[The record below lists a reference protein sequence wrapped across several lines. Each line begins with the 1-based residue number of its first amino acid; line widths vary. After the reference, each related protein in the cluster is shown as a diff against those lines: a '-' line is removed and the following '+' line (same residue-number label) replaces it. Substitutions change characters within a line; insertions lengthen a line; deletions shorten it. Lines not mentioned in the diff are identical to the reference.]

1 MRTLTLVL
9 SLGAA
14 ACTRAAKPEAW
25 VPDDQLTVRETADGV
40 RYVRTPDAR
49 FQDLPDWPYA
59 PRYVEIDGLR
69 QAYVDE
75 GPRDGEVVL
84 LLHGQP
90 SWSYLYRHMIPG
102 LVDAGYRVIAM
113 DHLGMG
119 RSDKPVDLDR
129 YTFLDHVH
137 RLEAFIEALELRGI
151 TCFVQDWG
159 SVIGLQVV
167 GLHPARF
174 DRVVLG
180 NGALP
185 EFDAEADLYP
195 PPADRA
201 EAVARFYKRI
211 RRIPARQPRF
221 YREDGSRR
229 FGGGGDPAAY
239 FATWIAFSRDSLDFR
254 ASLIVEAM
262 TWDRLEPAEKAAY
275 DAPFPARIAMG
286 GPRSFPG
293 LARSLGGV
301 TAPAWEGLSAFDK
314 PFLTIWGGNDPGQL
328 GQPLTQQQMIEAVPG
343 AAGQPHAR
351 LPRASHFL
359 QDDQGEEIARRM
371 VAFMRANPAR

>member
-129 YTFLDHVH
+129 
-137 RLEAFIEALELRGI
+137 
-151 TCFVQDWG
+151 
-159 SVIGLQVV
+159 
-167 GLHPARF
+167 
-174 DRVVLG
+174 
-180 NGALP
+180 
-185 EFDAEADLYP
+185 
-195 PPADRA
+195 
-201 EAVARFYKRI
+201 
-211 RRIPARQPRF
+211 
-221 YREDGSRR
+221 
-229 FGGGGDPAAY
+229 
-239 FATWIAFSRDSLDFR
+239 
-254 ASLIVEAM
+254 
-262 TWDRLEPAEKAAY
+262 
-275 DAPFPARIAMG
+275 
-286 GPRSFPG
+286 
-293 LARSLGGV
+293 
-301 TAPAWEGLSAFDK
+301 
-314 PFLTIWGGNDPGQL
+314 
-328 GQPLTQQQMIEAVPG
+328 
-343 AAGQPHAR
+343 
-351 LPRASHFL
+351 
-359 QDDQGEEIARRM
+359 
-371 VAFMRANPAR
+371 